1 MTTLTNEEYAMYSAM
16 LEAAAARRE
25 EGIIELYNNFDDD
38 CNPIDDDDDN
48 DEEARQDAE
57 YAEYIMRTTTQ
68 KIAVNKIKRNKIFN
82 LGLGLKLSMRDCGM
96 Y

>member
-1 MTTLTNEEYAMYSAM
+1 MTPKEKAVYLFNDYYSYLKSNLMY
-16 LEAAAARRE
+16 
-25 EGIIELYNNFDDD
+25 
-38 CNPIDDDDDN
+38 

-82 LGLGLKLSMRDCGM
+82 LGLGLKLSMRNCGM